1 MIPPSEVIDATSRLK
16 ARREDRVR
24 EDNGGGAG
32 DDDGGD
38 GPR

>member
-1 MIPPSEVIDATSRLK
+1 MIPPSEVIGATSRLK

-24 EDNGGGAG
+24 EDNGGAG
-32 DDDGGD
+32 DDDDGD